1 MKKTADDKAFD
12 TISMTIIVISVLLA
26 LLPFLYI
33 VAISFS
39 SSASILAGKVS
50 FYPKQFTIEAYRSV
64 IHSGSVLYSIGYTVV
79 ITAIHTLLAMI
90 LTICAAYPL
99 TKKRLRG
106 RGFFL
111 ILIIV
116 TMYFSGGII
125 PDYLLMKSLH
135 LTNTMWVLIIPGC
148 ISAFNLIILKSF
160 FTSLPDSLEEAARLD
175 GCSDIKVLMK
185 IIIPLSGPVIATLS
199 LFYAVGRWN
208 GFQDALIYITNPK
221 LYPIQLKLYQIISN
235 ASSVEIL
242 RNEGAQAAG
251 QVIPASIQSASIV
264 IATIPILILYPWLQ
278 KYFVAGKIGRAH
290 V

>member
-175 GCSDIKVLMK
+175 GC
-185 IIIPLSGPVIATLS
+185 
-199 LFYAVGRWN
+199 
-208 GFQDALIYITNPK
+208 
-221 LYPIQLKLYQIISN
+221 QI
-235 ASSVEIL
+235 
-242 RNEGAQAAG
+242 
-251 QVIPASIQSASIV
+251 
-264 IATIPILILYPWLQ
+264 
-278 KYFVAGKIGRAH
+278 
-290 V
+290 